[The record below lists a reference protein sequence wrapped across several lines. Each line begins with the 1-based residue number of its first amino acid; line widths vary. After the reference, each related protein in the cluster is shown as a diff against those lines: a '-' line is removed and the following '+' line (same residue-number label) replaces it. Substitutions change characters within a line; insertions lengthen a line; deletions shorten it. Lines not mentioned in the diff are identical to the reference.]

1 VDCHAATSK
10 ICHAV
15 LGRSDYQFGH
25 TKVFLKDAHD
35 LFLEQERD
43 RVLTRKILILQ
54 RNIRGW
60 VYRRRFLR
68 TRAAA
73 MIVQKYWRGY
83 AQRQRY
89 KRMRIG
95 YMRLQALIRSRVLS
109 HRFRHLR
116 GHIVAL
122 QARARGHLVRK
133 MYRKKLWAIVK
144 IQAHVRRLIA
154 QRRYKKIKYEYR
166 LHVEA
171 LRLRKKE
178 ERELKDQGN
187 KRAKEIAEQNYRVNL
202 IRTPYF
208 TFIARK

>member
-1 VDCHAATSK
+1 M
-10 ICHAV
+10 
-15 LGRSDYQFGH
+15 
-25 TKVFLKDAHD
+25 
-35 LFLEQERD
+35 
-43 RVLTRKILILQ
+43 
-54 RNIRGW
+54 
-60 VYRRRFLR
+60 
-68 TRAAA
+68 RAAA
-73 MIVQKYWRGY
+73 IIVQKFWRGY

-122 QARARGHLVRK
+122 QARARGHLVRR
-133 MYRKKLWAIVK
+133 MYRKKMWAIVK

-166 LHVEA
+166 LHIEA

-187 KRAKEIAEQNYRVNL
+187 KRAKEIAEQHFRVL
-202 IRTPYF
+202 HRLKIHFFPIFKIFSSYF
-208 TFIARK
+208 SIVECFMKFRNECKNWKEKK